1 MVACTPFTS
10 SSMVL
15 MVLFGAVAISPRVA
29 PPLGPFATSL
39 RARIFLQPSLRYND
53 ACWNGRI
60 NATVGTSASGCSSSR
75 RHWSSAAPYPN
86 VVYPNATHVST
97 GAASYQTSPPE
108 YPSPWGEGLGDWGE
122 AYAKAQAFV
131 SGLTL
136 TEKVNLTTG
145 TGWES
150 QKCVG
155 NVGSIPRLGFKA
167 LCMQD
172 SPLGVRDTDFNS
184 AFQYVLYHVKY
195 HQ

>member
-1 MVACTPFTS
+1 MAAS
-10 SSMVL
+10 KL
-15 MVLFGAVAISPRVA
+15 LLALL
-29 PPLGPFATSL
+29 PLTA
-39 RARIFLQPSLRYND
+39 AQ
-53 ACWNGRI
+53 
-60 NATVGTSASGCSSSR
+60 VGGIG
-75 RHWSSAAPYPN
+75 SSAAPYPS
-86 VVYPNATHVST
+86 VVYPNATHVSS
-97 GAASYQTSPPE
+97 GAESYQTSPPE
-108 YPSPWGEGLGDWGE
+108 YPSPWGEGLGDWAE

-184 AFQYVLYHVKY
+184 AFQYVSELVRSESLLTFAGLE
-195 HQ
+195 

>member
-1 MVACTPFTS
+1 MTAS
-10 SSMVL
+10 K
-15 MVLFGAVAISPRVA
+15 LFLAT
-29 PPLGPFATSL
+29 LPFA
-39 RARIFLQPSLRYND
+39 AAQ
-53 ACWNGRI
+53 
-60 NATVGTSASGCSSSR
+60 VGCIG
-75 RHWSSAAPYPN
+75 SSAAPYPD
-86 VVYPNATHVST
+86 VVHPNATHVST
-97 GAASYQTSPPE
+97 GAKSYQTSPPE

-184 AFQYVLYHVKY
+184 AFQYVADHSYPY
-195 HQ
+195 G

>member
-1 MVACTPFTS
+1 VSLLLSVLSQYHSGLSPSHDYPALDTGTPTG
-10 SSMVL
+10 MAAQTIL
-15 MVLFGAVAISPRVA
+15 LAIL
-29 PPLGPFATSL
+29 PLA
-39 RARIFLQPSLRYND
+39 AAQ
-53 ACWNGRI
+53 
-60 NATVGTSASGCSSSR
+60 VGGIG
-75 RHWSSAAPYPN
+75 SSAAPYPN
-86 VVYPNATHVST
+86 VVYPNATHVSS

-184 AFQYVLYHVKY
+184 AFQ
-195 HQ
+195 

>member
-1 MVACTPFTS
+1 MASLKLLAAVLPLAAAQVGGIGS
-10 SSMVL
+10 SV
-15 MVLFGAVAISPRVA
+15 
-29 PPLGPFATSL
+29 
-39 RARIFLQPSLRYND
+39 
-53 ACWNGRI
+53 
-60 NATVGTSASGCSSSR
+60 
-75 RHWSSAAPYPN
+75 APYPD
-86 VVYPNATHVST
+86 VVYPNATHVTT
-97 GAASYQTSPPE
+97 GAASGQTSIPE
-108 YPSPWGEGLGDWGE
+108 YPSPWGEGLGDWAS
-122 AYAKAQAFV
+122 AYAQAQAFV

-184 AFQYVLYHVKY
+184 AFL
-195 HQ
+195 

>member
-1 MVACTPFTS
+1 MPAPCYSRSGQERTTTAGMATSKILLALLPFT
-10 SSMVL
+10 
-15 MVLFGAVAISPRVA
+15 AA
-29 PPLGPFATSL
+29 
-39 RARIFLQPSLRYND
+39 Q
-53 ACWNGRI
+53 
-60 NATVGTSASGCSSSR
+60 VGGIG
-75 RHWSSAAPYPN
+75 SSAAPYPN
-86 VVYPNATHVST
+86 VVYPNATHVTT
-97 GAASYQTSPPE
+97 GADSYQTSPPE
-108 YPSPWGEGLGDWGE
+108 YPSPWGEGLGDWAE

-172 SPLGVRDTDFNS
+172 SPLGVRDTDYNS
-184 AFQYVLYHVKY
+184 AFQYVKEHVNL
-195 HQ
+195 HQRLTFAGPE

>member
-1 MVACTPFTS
+1 MTTAGMAAS
-10 SSMVL
+10 KL
-15 MVLFGAVAISPRVA
+15 LLALL
-29 PPLGPFATSL
+29 PLTA
-39 RARIFLQPSLRYND
+39 AQ
-53 ACWNGRI
+53 
-60 NATVGTSASGCSSSR
+60 VGGIG
-75 RHWSSAAPYPN
+75 SSAAPYPN

-97 GAASYQTSPPE
+97 GAESFQTSPPE
-108 YPSPWGEGLGDWGE
+108 WGE

-184 AFQYVLYHVKY
+184 AFQYVSEHIKRN
-195 HQ
+195 Q